1 VTDVTEDPAGPDQDP
16 DPDDDAPTAGGL
28 AGASLMDSVMPVV
41 LFVGLY
47 RLLGLPYAIV
57 GATAWSVKTAVMRR
71 RRGLKVGWLVP
82 VVVGALVVRGII
94 GIVTDSEAVYVGTG
108 IAGKFLIAAALVG
121 SVVIGRSAAGQL
133 APALFPFPRSV
144 QRHELFRSTMAHI
157 TLGAAVYYVISG
169 LIDIWI
175 YNRSSI
181 EGYFVIRLLVGWPL
195 GAIGILLAFFHTNRR
210 LNRIPGFVGMQS
222 LLEDMAER
230 KRGEG

>member
-1 VTDVTEDPAGPDQDP
+1 VTDVSSDPAPP
-16 DPDDDAPTAGGL
+16 VEEPEDDDAPTAAGL
-28 AGASLMDSVMPVV
+28 AGTSVIDSVMPVV

-47 RLLGLPYAIV
+47 RLAGLPYAII

-82 VVVGALVVRGII
+82 LVVAALVVRGII

-108 IAGKFLIAAALVG
+108 IAGKFLIALGLVG
-121 SVVIGRSAAGQL
+121 SVVIGKAAVAQL
-133 APALFPFPRSV
+133 APAVFPFPRSV
-144 QRHELFRSTMAHI
+144 QRHELYRSTMAHL

-169 LIDIWI
+169 LVDIWI
-175 YNRSSI
+175 YNNSSI
-181 EGYFVIRLLVGWPL
+181 EGYFVIRLVVGWPL
-195 GAIGILLAFFHTNRR
+195 GMIGFAAGFFYAQRR

-230 KRGEG
+230 KRGEK